1 MSQQT
6 YSLGDIVSFLN
17 SSGLT
22 IELRGDASAIISGLA
37 TLEAAG
43 SGDLA
48 FLSNPKY
55 ENQLATCNAEAV
67 ILHPNQA
74 DQFAHNC
81 LISDN
86 PYLCFAKISR
96 WFDPLNV
103 FFADPEVHSTAVIDS
118 SADIASD
125 ASIGPNVVIE
135 ADVRIGQGCQIGANS
150 TIGRGSVLGDKCVIK
165 SNVSLYHNVRIGHNV
180 VIHSGAVLGADGF
193 GFAPNGSKGWQ
204 KIHQVGGVVVGN
216 DVEIGACSTV
226 DRGAIEDTRVGDGV
240 IIDNHVQIAHNAIV
254 GDNTAMA
261 AYSAVAGSAK
271 VGKNCILAG
280 GARVVGHVSLCDN
293 VQLTAHTLITKDI
306 DQPGSYSSA
315 ATPLMSTSLWRKNAV
330 RLAQL
335 NDLSMRVRDLE
346 KKTN

>member
-1 MSQQT
+1 MQQFSFT
-6 YSLGDIVSFLN
+6 LGEIAAHLK
-17 SSGLT
+17 
-22 IELRGDASAIISGLA
+22 IELRGDASAKISGLA
-37 TLEAAG
+37 TLESAG
-43 SGDLA
+43 PGDLA
-48 FLSNPKY
+48 FLSNSKY

-86 PYLCFAKISR
+86 PYLSYAQISR
-96 WFDPLNV
+96 WFDRLEI
-103 FFADPEVHSTAVIDS
+103 FADPEVHPTAVIDS

-150 TIGRGSVLGDKCVIK
+150 TIGQGSVLGDKCIIK
-165 SNVSLYHNVRIGHNV
+165 CNVSLYHNVRIGHNV
-180 VIHSGAVLGADGF
+180 IVHSGAVLGADGF
-193 GFAPNGSKGWQ
+193 GFAPKSSGGWQ

-216 DVEIGACSTV
+216 NAEIGACSTI
-226 DRGAIEDTRVGDGV
+226 DRGAIEDTIIGNGV
-240 IIDNHVQIAHNAIV
+240 IIDNHVQIAHNARV

-261 AYSAVAGSAK
+261 AYSGLAGSAS

-280 GARVVGHVSLCDN
+280 CAHVVGHVNICDN

-306 DQPGSYSSA
+306 KEPGSYSSA
-315 ATPLMSTSLWRKNAV
+315 STPLMSSSLWRKNAV
-330 RLAQL
+330 RIAQL
-335 NDLSMRVRDLE
+335 NDLALRVKELE
-346 KKTN
+346 QKLKKD